1 MAGSEFHR
9 VILQVVSKVP
19 RISNFSSYAG
29 FDNEYIPMEK
39 KS

>member
-9 VILQVVSKVP
+9 VVLQVVSKVS
-19 RISNFSSYAG
+19 RISNFSGYAG
-29 FDNEYIPMEK
+29 FDNKSIPMEK

>member
-9 VILQVVSKVP
+9 VVLQVVSKVSW
-19 RISNFSSYAG
+19 ISNFSGYAG
-29 FDNEYIPMEK
+29 FDNKSIPMEK